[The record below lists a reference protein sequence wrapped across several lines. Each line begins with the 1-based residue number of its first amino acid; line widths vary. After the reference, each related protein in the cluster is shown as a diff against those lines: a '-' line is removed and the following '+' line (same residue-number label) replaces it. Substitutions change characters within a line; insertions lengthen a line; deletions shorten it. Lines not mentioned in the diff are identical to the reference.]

1 MRTILARFSILF
13 VLSVIFLA
21 LLVGMA
27 ELNSWVPTNSAA
39 ALAGPQLSISS
50 NIPANPNSTVVV
62 PVLFTSNGAQ
72 ISSTVFSID
81 YDETWL
87 SFDETL
93 PNAINFTLPSDF
105 SGQCSPDQGDA
116 DGEIDCFIIDPLVPL
131 ASLPDGVILNITLR
145 TKNSTSPVAAKV
157 GFSTSSPPA
166 SFGGTSG
173 QSVPGSTLDG
183 SVQIGAGFPSW
194 VYLPF
199 IWKNLITPPTP
210 IPTVTVTPTD
220 TITPSVTPDP
230 SVTPTPPTCSDLIV
244 NSGFE
249 DEDKTGW
256 ERPITNYTAVYSDK
270 LPRNGL
276 RSMRTGIVLSS
287 DNIYSYSSARQDVSI
302 SNDAK
307 SALLSLWVY
316 PISGETNLTLAAPE
330 LTLGEPVD
338 TQNFSGDFQYILI
351 LDQYD
356 NLLETLDIGL
366 SNSQTWTHKSFDL
379 SHYIGS
385 YSKLKIHF
393 GTYNNGY
400 GGVSAMYVDDVTLQ
414 VCNK

>member
-50 NIPANPNSTVVV
+50 NIPANPNSTVIV

-87 SFDETL
+87 SFDETV
-93 PNAINFTLPSDF
+93 PNALEFTLPTDF

-145 TKNSTSPVAAKV
+145 TKNPTSPVAAKA

-166 SFGGTSG
+166 SFGGTAG

-183 SVQIGAGFPSW
+183 SVQMGAGFPSW
-194 VYLPF
+194 AYLPF
-199 IWKNLITPPTP
+199 IWKNIITPPTP

-230 SVTPTPPTCSDLIV
+230 SVTPTPPTCSDLII

-249 DEDKTGW
+249 NSTGW
-256 ERPITNYTAVYSDK
+256 ERPITNYTAVYSNK

-287 DNIYSYSSARQDVSI
+287 DNIYSYSSARQGVSI

>member
-13 VLSVIFLA
+13 VLSVFFLA

-50 NIPANPNSTVVV
+50 NIPANPNSTVIV

-87 SFDETL
+87 SFDETV
-93 PNAINFTLPSDF
+93 PNALEFTLPTDF

-157 GFSTSSPPA
+157 GFSTNSPPA
-166 SFGGTSG
+166 SFGGTAG

-183 SVQIGAGFPSW
+183 SVQMGAGFPSW
-194 VYLPF
+194 AYLPL

-230 SVTPTPPTCSDLIV
+230 SVTPTPPICSDLII

-249 DEDKTGW
+249 NSTGW

-287 DNIYSYSSARQDVSI
+287 DNIYSYSSARQEVKI
-302 SNDAK
+302 SNK
-307 SALLSLWVY
+307 ESSALLSLWVY
-316 PISGETNLTLAAPE
+316 PISGETSLTLAMPE
-330 LTLGEPVD
+330 LTLGEPFG
-338 TQNFSGDFQYILI
+338 TESFSGDFQYILI

-366 SNSQTWTHKSFDL
+366 SNSQTWTHMSFDL
-379 SHYIGS
+379 SDYIGW
-385 YSKLKIHF
+385 YPIKIQF

-400 GGVSAMYVDDVTLQ
+400 GGISAMYVDDVTLQ